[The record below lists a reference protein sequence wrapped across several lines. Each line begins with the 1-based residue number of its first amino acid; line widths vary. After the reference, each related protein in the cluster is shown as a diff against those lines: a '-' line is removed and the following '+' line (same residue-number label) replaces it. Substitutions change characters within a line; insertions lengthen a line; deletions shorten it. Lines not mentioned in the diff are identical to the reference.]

1 MGKADFSVVS
11 PSSSTTSRNTP
22 IVILL
27 PPSEGKALGGSGA
40 WKPTQGVFGRR
51 LGTQRTE
58 ISTALA
64 RLGGGNE
71 GLLGVRGEHLARAQD
86 ANRTLVGA
94 PAMPA
99 WQRYTGVVWDHLD
112 IGSLTAAQREQALA
126 SIVIV
131 SGLLGA
137 VRADDRIPDYRLK
150 MGARLAPFGTIA
162 AWWHDELSAALNDAF
177 TGRVVIDLLPNE
189 HRRAY
194 TADEERL
201 RDYVRVGL
209 FEKSGKAGGH
219 DAKAAKGRLARHLV
233 VTCTSA
239 AKARASIESFRDPRF
254 VARID

>member
-1 MGKADFSVVS
+1 M
-11 PSSSTTSRNTP
+11 SSNTRTTP

-40 WKPTQGVFGRR
+40 WKPTQGAFGRR
-51 LGTQRTE
+51 LGTQRTAL
-58 ISTALA
+58 TAALG

-71 GLLGVRGEHLARAQD
+71 GLLGVRGEHLVRARN
-86 ANRTLVGA
+86 ANRALVGA
-94 PAMPA
+94 PALPA

-112 IGSLTAAQREQALA
+112 LGSLTPAQRERALA

-150 MGARLAPFGTIA
+150 MGARLPPLGTIA
-162 AWWHDELSAALNDAF
+162 AWWHDELSATLNDAF
-177 TGRVVIDLLPNE
+177 AGRVVVDLLPNE

-194 TADEERL
+194 TADGDRL

-219 DAKAAKGRLARHLV
+219 DAKAAKGRLARHLI

-239 AKARASIESFRDPRF
+239 AKARASIESFRDDRF
-254 VARID
+254 VARLD

>member
-1 MGKADFSVVS
+1 VS
-11 PSSSTTSRNTP
+11 TAPRTSPHTGP

-40 WKPTQGVFGRR
+40 WKPTQGAFGRR
-51 LGTQRTE
+51 LGTQRTDLT
-58 ISTALA
+58 TALA
-64 RLGGGNE
+64 RLNGGTE
-71 GLLGVRGEHLARAQD
+71 ALLGVRGEHLARAKD
-86 ANRTLVGA
+86 ANRALVGA

-112 IGSLTAAQREQALA
+112 IGSLTAAQRERALS
-126 SIVIV
+126 SIIVV

-150 MGARLAPFGTIA
+150 MGARLAPFGAVA
-162 AWWHDELSAALNDAF
+162 AWWHDELSETLNDALA
-177 TGRVVIDLLPNE
+177 GRVVIDLLPNE

-194 TADEERL
+194 TADPERL

-219 DAKAAKGRLARHLV
+219 DAKAAKGRLARHLI

-239 AKARASIESFRDPRF
+239 AKAHASIESFRDPRF
-254 VARID
+254 IARID